1 MKCGNYVRRVI
12 SVSLRE
18 RLQDKKKV
26 TVHVDEIRANPNNI
40 YPMCDVEELANQL
53 LQMGEQITPGEA
65 YLEDQNDDKRFTLTS
80 GERRYRAISLLYK
93 QKLHDG
99 MMDLI
104 IIEKPKDIWD
114 EYRRIRTANIHRADN
129 PDVQEMEIKQLLD
142 EYDYLMSI
150 DKKPKGL
157 KRDWIAEQLG
167 ISGRTID
174 RRLKRM
180 KADTQEESKKE
191 KAKEN
196 DVFLKS
202 VENHLQE
209 RLQTKIKV
217 TGNEIKIRYCNTEDL
232 NRILERLNL
241 LQESLD
247 I

>member
-80 GERRYRAISLLYK
+80 GERAISLLYK

-202 VENHLQE
+202 VENHIQE